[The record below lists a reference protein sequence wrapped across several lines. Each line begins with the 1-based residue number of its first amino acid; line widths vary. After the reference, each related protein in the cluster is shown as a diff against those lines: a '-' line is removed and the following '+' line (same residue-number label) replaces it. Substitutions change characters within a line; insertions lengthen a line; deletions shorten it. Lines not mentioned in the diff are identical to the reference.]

1 MFWYWT
7 DQITTG
13 IQQYRSPTKAPL
25 CGSRRVCFRIQ
36 SELLRQIK
44 TGPAQFY
51 PRPKFLLS
59 SLPSYSKKMAK
70 NNVSRIHGV
79 SWKIRSAGRDI
90 HTRQGAIVCSTK
102 PWVRV
107 IGCPDTFGVLQAWS
121 KESPILVGW
130 EEPHG
135 QRQVASYGRM
145 HWTKVWI

>member
-1 MFWYWT
+1 MGHPGSYARREE
-7 DQITTG
+7 I
-13 IQQYRSPTKAPL
+13 YS
-25 CGSRRVCFRIQ
+25 SRRYI
-36 SELLRQIK
+36 
-44 TGPAQFY
+44 
-51 PRPKFLLS
+51 
-59 SLPSYSKKMAK
+59 
-70 NNVSRIHGV
+70 
-79 SWKIRSAGRDI
+79 
-90 HTRQGAIVCSTK
+90 STK